1 MSTGHI
7 FSDEQHSVPI
17 QQMGN
22 YQEHLKKQPSP
33 LRELENTPS
42 RVHMF
47 GNPFKVNKVG
57 ALIIRNPVFNQA
69 RLKPISVATQTS

>member
-1 MSTGHI
+1 MPNCI
-7 FSDEQHSVPI
+7 FEIHFGLNLLIFKVLCFLDEQHSVPI

-47 GNPFKVNKVG
+47 GNPFKVNKV
-57 ALIIRNPVFNQA
+57 ATVVF
-69 RLKPISVATQTS
+69 

>member
-1 MSTGHI
+1 
-7 FSDEQHSVPI
+7 
-17 QQMGN
+17 MGN

-57 ALIIRNPVFNQA
+57 ALIVKPCHQEGFCFSSNQILDLNRPVLVHRQA
-69 RLKPISVATQTS
+69 SLEIQYT